1 MFITFTKGDMM
12 KKSIIVAVLAS
23 LMLGILPPV
32 WAEPDMSQPS
42 EDAPLLLTITGES
55 SLDVHAE
62 QAQVLLSVI
71 SEHERF
77 KEALHINQTMREEA
91 IEKLTHAG
99 ITPERIQESALSST
113 PQYGF
118 IGKKPK
124 SYTVENLIRV
134 VIVSEHEFQAVA
146 QIVDDVEQVF
156 YRELTFTHPK
166 AELKRQ
172 VIALAHEDLAQ
183 KKRLY
188 EDLFGV
194 TLMLKSFTTGSV
206 SEHSPFTG
214 LKLRDTVDYSR
225 EIASQESPIVTF
237 GELLITGQ
245 ISATY
250 VLDLKE

>member
-1 MFITFTKGDMM
+1 M
-12 KKSIIVAVLAS
+12 KKHILLTILAVLI
-23 LMLGILPPV
+23 LGTLSPV
-32 WAEPDMSQPS
+32 WAEPDISQTS
-42 EDAPLLLTITGES
+42 QDAPVVLTIAGEA

-77 KEALHINQTMREEA
+77 KESLSTNQTMREEA

-124 SYTVENLIRV
+124 SYTVENLMHV
-134 VIVSEHEFQAVA
+134 VILNEQEFQAVA
-146 QIVDDVEQVF
+146 EIVDNVEQIF
-156 YRELTFTHPK
+156 YRELTFAYPR
-166 AELKRQ
+166 AELKRE
-172 VIALAHEDLAQ
+172 VLTLASQELMQ

-188 EDLFGV
+188 ENLFGV
-194 TLMLKSFTTGSV
+194 TLALKSFTEGNV

-214 LKLRDTVDYSR
+214 LENRKMLDYAR
-225 EIASQESPIVTF
+225 EITSHDWPVVTF
-237 GELLITGQ
+237 GELYFTGQ
-245 ISATY
+245 MTATY
-250 VLDLKE
+250 RVHLQE